1 VTYGFEAG
9 HRVHAVMCCAVAVLC
24 CKTLVRETSE
34 RARPAVLCLP
44 QLLGQ
49 PRDARRLNAYAGR
62 TRLPIL
68 RSRTLST
75 RFILSSRF
83 SGPKQIFCCP
93 RSHLFSIL
101 LPSPRQATVPQPARE
116 IGERPAYPARS
127 HRLPV
132 STLHSARLVSALRRC
147 PSSRQ
152 TQPVP
157 AGRCST
163 IPGSRLGPHT
173 HTRSNLASE
182 PASEQASK
190 QASSVGLPTPYAK
203 HAATRSAELAVSSP
217 LVPVQHTNQRLQ
229 RVNSSSIF
237 RLLSALLAIHLC
249 TQPHTPRPRH
259 DHYHHYHQ
267 STTRPEQE
275 NFARRVPATSANTR
289 PTR

>member
-1 VTYGFEAG
+1 MDLVAG
-9 HRVHAVMCCAVAVLC
+9 EGDDTASHVRTIIKRHAIWNRLLRAQRVQRFRQGDVWLRGRPSSACCAVAVLC

-49 PRDARRLNAYAGR
+49 PRDARRLNAYAGQ

-173 HTRSNLASE
+173 HIHE
-182 PASEQASK
+182 
-190 QASSVGLPTPYAK
+190 
-203 HAATRSAELAVSSP
+203 AT
-217 LVPVQHTNQRLQ
+217 
-229 RVNSSSIF
+229 
-237 RLLSALLAIHLC
+237 
-249 TQPHTPRPRH
+249 
-259 DHYHHYHQ
+259 
-267 STTRPEQE
+267 
-275 NFARRVPATSANTR
+275 
-289 PTR
+289 

>member
-24 CKTLVRETSE
+24 CKTFVRETSE

-173 HTRSNLASE
+173 HTKQLSQRASE
-182 PASEQASK
+182 RASK
-190 QASSVGLPTPYAK
+190 QASIVRGSTYAIRQTRR
-203 HAATRSAELAVSSP
+203 HAQCGTSCVESARAR
-217 LVPVQHTNQRLQ
+217 T
-229 RVNSSSIF
+229 
-237 RLLSALLAIHLC
+237 AY
-249 TQPHTPRPRH
+249 QPAPAAG
-259 DHYHHYHQ
+259 
-267 STTRPEQE
+267 EQ
-275 NFARRVPATSANTR
+275 
-289 PTR
+289 